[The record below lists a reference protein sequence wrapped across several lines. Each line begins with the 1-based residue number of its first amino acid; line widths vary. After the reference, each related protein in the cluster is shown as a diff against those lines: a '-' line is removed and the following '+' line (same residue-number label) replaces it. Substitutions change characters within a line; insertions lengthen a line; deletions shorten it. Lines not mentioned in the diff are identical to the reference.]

1 MASNTQDPDLLTA
14 AVLFILFG
22 LAGVGLLAVTWN
34 HRKTI
39 QFQIKIFLC
48 AFSLRFLTSIV
59 IYQFGL
65 VDILKDEDGSGW
77 VVGASLYKEWA
88 RRGVGIFDLPARL
101 AEAFS
106 GHHRGYGY
114 MVGALFYMTDAP
126 HRLPAAVLN
135 CFIGGL
141 TVVVVY
147 RIAASLFSEWV
158 AARVAWWTCLLPSML
173 IWSAQTLKE
182 PIVIFLE
189 TIVLYGCVRLKVR
202 GFSVRHIAA
211 CGLAIILVL
220 PFRFYAAYVAGA
232 AVALALVIPQFGKR
246 KLSVGSAVGVAAC
259 ILPIVMMSGVLV
271 SSEAQ
276 FERFNLQ
283 RIEKFRQ
290 DVAVGAGSGVTASY
304 DLNSPI
310 GLAAATVV
318 GGSYLMLA
326 PFPWQVGGGS
336 MRMILTTPELIVWW
350 WVFLVGVLPGI
361 WHAIRNR
368 FNEIQPLLFF
378 LLGLGVLYSLMFGN
392 VGLAYRQRAQLLPW
406 LLIFAM
412 VGLERRRLSRLTKG
426 SPRTAAQLSPRND
439 AIIDQTSRP
448 VIGMPQIVRPFR
460 ERQRP
465 QLPDAIP

>member
-1 MASNTQDPDLLTA
+1 MSSTAQDPDLFTGIVLFVVF
-14 AVLFILFG
+14 AVLG
-22 LAGVGLLAVTWN
+22 SGLLSLTWN
-34 HRKTI
+34 HRKTL
-39 QFQIKIFLC
+39 QFQIKLFVC
-48 AFSLRFLTSIV
+48 AFSLRFLASIV

-65 VDILKDEDGSGW
+65 VEILKDEDGSGW
-77 VVGASLYKEWA
+77 VAGANLYKEWV
-88 RRGVGIFDLPARL
+88 RKGVGLFDFPARL

-114 MVGALFYMTDAP
+114 MLGALFYMTDAP

-141 TVVVVY
+141 TVVMVY
-147 RIAASLFSEWV
+147 RIAASLFTEWV
-158 AARVAWWTCLLPSML
+158 ATRVAWWTCLLPSML

-182 PIVIFLE
+182 PSVIFLE

-202 GFSVRHIAA
+202 GFSVRHIIA

-232 AVALALVIPQFGKR
+232 AVTLALVIPNFGKR
-246 KLSVGSAVGVAAC
+246 KLSVGSAIGVAAC
-259 ILPIVMMSGVLV
+259 ILPVVMMSGVLV

-276 FERFNLQ
+276 VERFDLK

-290 DVAVGAGSGVTASY
+290 DIAVGAGSGVTASY
-304 DLNSPI
+304 DLNSPA
-310 GLAAATVV
+310 GLAAATLV

-326 PFPWQVGGGS
+326 PFPWQLGGGS
-336 MRMILTTPELIVWW
+336 VRMVLTTPELIVWW
-350 WVFLVGVLPGI
+350 WVFFVGVLPGL
-361 WHAIRNR
+361 WHAIRTR

-378 LLGLGVLYSLMFGN
+378 LIGLGVLYSLMFGN

-412 VGLERRRLSRLTKG
+412 VGLEQRSLRRLAKKQ
-426 SPRTAAQLSPRND
+426 PRPVARPAPQKA
-439 AIIDQTSRP
+439 AIIDQGSRP
-448 VIGMPQIVRPFR
+448 VIAMPQVVRPFQ
-460 ERQRP
+460 ECPRP
-465 QLPDAIP
+465 QLPDAVP

>member
-1 MASNTQDPDLLTA
+1 MVNNTQDPDLLTA
-14 AVLFILFG
+14 VVLFILFG
-22 LAGVGLLAVTWN
+22 LVGAGLLAVTWN
-34 HRKTI
+34 HRKTL
-39 QFQIKIFLC
+39 QFQIKIFIC
-48 AFSLRFLTSIV
+48 AFALRFFTSVV

-65 VDILKDEDGSGW
+65 VDILRDEDGSGW
-77 VVGASLYKEWA
+77 VVGASLYKEWV
-88 RRGVGIFDLPARL
+88 RKGVGIFDLPARL

-182 PIVIFLE
+182 PTVIFLE
-189 TIVLYGCVRLKVR
+189 TIVLYGCVRLKVK
-202 GFSVRHIAA
+202 GFSLRHIIA

-220 PFRFYAAYVAGA
+220 PFRFYAAYIAGA
-232 AVALALVIPQFGKR
+232 AVALALMMPQFGKK
-246 KLSVGSAVGVAAC
+246 KLSVGSAIGVAAC
-259 ILPIVMMSGVLV
+259 ILPIVMMSSVLV

-276 FERFNLQ
+276 FERFDLK
-283 RIEKFRQ
+283 RIQKFRE
-290 DVAVGAGSGVTASY
+290 DIAIGAGSGVTSSY
-304 DLNSPI
+304 DFNSPT

-326 PFPWQVGGGS
+326 PFPWQLGGGS
-336 MRMILTTPELIVWW
+336 TRMVLTTLELIVWW
-350 WVFLVGVLPGI
+350 WVFFVGVLPGM
-361 WHAIRNR
+361 WHAIRTR

-378 LLGLGVLYSLMFGN
+378 LIGLGVLYSLMFGN

-412 VGLERRRLSRLTKG
+412 VRLEERMQR
-426 SPRTAAQLSPRND
+426 RTASRQARNLAQHGPPGV
-439 AIIDQTSRP
+439 AIIGQTLPAS
-448 VIGMPQIVRPFR
+448 IGIPQVGGSFADGP
-460 ERQRP
+460 RP
-465 QLPDAIP
+465 QLADQAR